1 MSEYFAIQF
10 PFAGVAA
17 WLEVSAIL
25 RAGHCPMPSAYRDD
39 EHLLLVWRYERH
51 ANECAWELCHH
62 VMHIL
67 LYEKMPDMHRFY
79 NEFRT
84 EPIMCSSERLCRVLR
99 FGLPHGFMCDGELPP
114 LEMDELVPL
123 YECEMDE
130 TAFEGSVR
138 ALLERTLLVCSRAEI
153 STWDTSLLYLTYKRL
168 EAMAITCNRHDSEVE
183 IAMENINEAIRKAQ

>member
-10 PFAGVAA
+10 PFTGVSA
-17 WLEVSAIL
+17 WQEVSAIL
-25 RAGHCPMPSAYRDD
+25 RAGCCPMPGAYRDD

-99 FGLPHGFMCDGELPP
+99 FGVPHGFMCDGELPP
-114 LEMDELVPL
+114 LPMDALEPL
-123 YECEMDE
+123 YECERDDTE
-130 TAFEGSVR
+130 FQRSVR
-138 ALLERTLLVCSRAEI
+138 ALLERTLDRCLQVELE
-153 STWDTSLLYLTYKRL
+153 TWDPSLLYLTYKRI
-168 EAMAITCNRHDSEVE
+168 EAMAITCNSAVTGVGE
-183 IAMENINEAIRKAQ
+183 IMEKINEAIRKAY